1 MVKRIQIPL
10 SLYELMV
17 SYIQDHYNPADHKRY
32 WKIMTGVEEKR
43 NAEIR
48 HNLYSSY
55 KTQSD
60 PDLREM
66 LRISYLDKAGIP
78 SHGRWEE
85 ETEEK
90 YREQDFFDP
99 HPLTDNSQIKDIL

>member
-10 SLYELMV
+10 ALYELMV

-32 WKIMTGVEEKR
+32 CKIMAGVEEKR

-60 PDLREM
+60 PELREM
-66 LRISYLDKAGIP
+66 LRISYLDKAGVP
-78 SHGRWEE
+78 SHGRWDE

-90 YREQDFFDP
+90 FREHELF
-99 HPLTDNSQIKDIL
+99 